1 MKDEIQSGLK
11 NAMDRG
17 SSLKDAIQT
26 FINAGYN
33 PVEVNEAANA
43 MGYGA
48 TNMTLQNTQSSED
61 KSISPQV
68 MTLQSSQQT
77 QQQKYSNIDS
87 MPAVSQKSEISSQSS
102 NNFMN
107 QASPSFSSP
116 FNSSQQEMQQPSLE
130 KSQKIDF
137 LVKQKSSKKTK
148 IITLIVVLL
157 LLVGAV
163 IAVILLKDKISA
175 LFESAPVA

>member
-48 TNMTLQNTQSSED
+48 TNMTSQDNQSSED
-61 KSISPQV
+61 KSVSPQV
-68 MTLQSSQQT
+68 RTLQSSQQT

-87 MPAVSQKSEISSQSS
+87 MPAVSQKSEISSQST

-107 QASPSFSSP
+107 QTSPSFSSP
-116 FNSSQQEMQQPSLE
+116 FNSSQQEIQQPSPE
-130 KSQKIDF
+130 KSQKIDS

-148 IITLIVVLL
+148 IIILIVVLL

-163 IAVILLKDKISA
+163 ISAILLKDKILA
-175 LFESAPVA
+175 LFDSAPVA

>member
-33 PVEVNEAANA
+33 PVEVNEAANV

-48 TNMTLQNTQSSED
+48 TNMTSQNTRSSED

-87 MPAVSQKSEISSQSS
+87 MPAVSQKSEISSQ
-102 NNFMN
+102 
-107 QASPSFSSP
+107 ASPSFSSP

-130 KSQKIDF
+130 KSQKIDS

-163 IAVILLKDKISA
+163 MVVILLKDKILA

>member
-11 NAMDRG
+11 NAIDRG
-17 SSLKDAIQT
+17 SSLKDAVQT

-48 TNMTLQNTQSSED
+48 TNMTSQDTQSSGD

-87 MPAVSQKSEISSQSS
+87 MPAVSQKSEISSQST

-107 QASPSFSSP
+107 QTSPSFSSP
-116 FNSSQQEMQQPSLE
+116 FNSSQQEIQQPSLE
-130 KSQKIDF
+130 KSQKIDS

-148 IITLIVVLL
+148 IIIFIAVLL

-163 IAVILLKDKISA
+163 IATIIFKDKILA